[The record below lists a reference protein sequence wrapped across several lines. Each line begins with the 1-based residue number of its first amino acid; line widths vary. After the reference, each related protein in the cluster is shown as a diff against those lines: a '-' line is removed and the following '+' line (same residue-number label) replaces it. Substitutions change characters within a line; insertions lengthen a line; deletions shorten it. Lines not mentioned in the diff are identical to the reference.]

1 MDNTDKAEQVLPQ
14 WELKKENVAPA
25 RKGVRSISSLDEQLK
40 AREGLR
46 GLTVNEDLKLKEERK
61 GEATVQWSANEVKV
75 VRVEA
80 LRPISSRVTV
90 FPL

>member
-1 MDNTDKAEQVLPQ
+1 MRGTPIESKTMDNTDKAEQVLPQ

-61 GEATVQWSANEVKV
+61 C
-75 VRVEA
+75 VE
-80 LRPISSRVTV
+80 L
-90 FPL
+90 FFYD